1 MKKTLRMMS
10 CLCALVLAGVG
21 GAAALEVAELPTD
34 LTRSYADKHFSKEY
48 DYRLLED
55 NTVRRTW
62 QAAGKSI
69 IVDFDIASD
78 KVVSIYIDYEPAAD
92 KKTALADVKVL
103 TEGRR
108 EGAKWSKTKKDA
120 TEKIGMKK
128 ARLMRLADKSL
139 LFWESTGKD
148 KCARLSW
155 FAKAPT
161 VDRMTLGDASE
172 YTGRTAMGNSGG
184 GMGAIL
190 GRLRADEERRMRIEP
205 VPAETAVAVAPKP
218 TRKPAA
224 AAADDSGSKVAARKP
239 AQRPAVPVATV
250 EPEAPEEDFAA
261 PDEAEAPEA
270 GNLLAAMGVE
280 ASDEDVKR
288 WGLVGGGILLLI
300 ILWSI
305 ISSAQ
310 RKAKQRAAFE
320 NLLNAG
326 KRSED
331 EE

>member
-1 MKKTLRMMS
+1 MKKTQRTVS
-10 CLCALVLAGVG
+10 CLCAMVLAAMSS
-21 GAAALEVAELPTD
+21 AAALEVAELPTD

-48 DYRLLED
+48 NYRLLED

-92 KKTALADVKVL
+92 KMTALADVKVL
-103 TEGRR
+103 SEGRR

-120 TEKIGMKK
+120 AEKIGMKK
-128 ARLMRLADKSL
+128 ARLMRLEDKSL

-172 YTGRTAMGNSGG
+172 YTGRTAMGNSGS

-205 VPAETAVAVAPKP
+205 VPAETAVAAAPKP
-218 TRKPAA
+218 PRKPTAA
-224 AAADDSGSKVAARKP
+224 SSDTAGKIAARKP
-239 AQRPAVPVATV
+239 APRPAVPVA
-250 EPEAPEEDFAA
+250 ELEAPEESFAA
-261 PDEAEAPEA
+261 PDEAEAETPEA